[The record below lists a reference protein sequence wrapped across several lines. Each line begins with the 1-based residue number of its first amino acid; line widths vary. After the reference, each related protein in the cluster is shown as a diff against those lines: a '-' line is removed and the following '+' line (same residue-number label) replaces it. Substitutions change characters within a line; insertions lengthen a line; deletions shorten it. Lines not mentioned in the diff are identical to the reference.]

1 MIRIATRSELLKLSD
16 TLALELDELAFLE
29 ALPPEELRALRAA
42 IYEQMLAE
50 DRIVFRRLARVVGRL
65 PVTALTR
72 MTLRVGPLIAAR
84 IAAELP
90 TRIGAEV
97 AERLPP
103 EFLADVCR
111 YVDPRRTRD
120 LFHAVP
126 DEKAVAVAL
135 VMVERGDHMT
145 LSRFADFLTDGA
157 IKNFV
162 DHVPDERDLLRVA
175 FFIGSKNLIDHIF
188 ALIPEERV
196 RRLVRSIGEPTDE
209 LLAELLSLLIH
220 VNYRHKRALGD
231 LVAAQDEALLAAYVR
246 AAHEQDLWG
255 EMMPV
260 VAAMSPDAREKAVNL
275 SILREPAVQE
285 RIIAAADERRLWGIL
300 LPMIELMD
308 DDNRVAVAGVIAKR
322 PFATLENAA
331 DAALMG
337 EAWNTLLDLVG
348 RMPAAKQEEFA
359 GIARR
364 LGEVDA
370 DLLGRIA
377 ERAAAAGV
385 GARF

>member
-16 TLALELDELAFLE
+16 TLSLELGELTFLE
-29 ALPPEELRALRAA
+29 DLPPEELRALRAA
-42 IYEQMLAE
+42 IYEQLLAE
-50 DRIVFRRLARVVGRL
+50 DRIVFRRLARIVGRL
-65 PVTALTR
+65 PATALAR
-72 MTLRVGPLIAAR
+72 MTLHVGPLIAAR

-97 AERLPP
+97 AERLSP

-120 LFHAVP
+120 LFHAVS

-145 LSRFADFLTDGA
+145 LSRFADFLTDSA
-157 IKNFV
+157 IRNFV

-175 FFIGSKNLIDHIF
+175 FFVGSKNLIDHIF

-196 RRLVRSIGEPTDE
+196 RQLVRSIGEPSDE

-220 VNYRHKRALGD
+220 INYRHKRALGD
-231 LVAAQDEALLAAYVR
+231 LVAAEDEALLGAYVR

-260 VAAMSPDAREKAVNL
+260 VAAMSPAAREKVVNL

-285 RIIAAADERRLWGIL
+285 RIISAADERRLWGIL

-308 DDNRVAVAGVIAKR
+308 DDNRVAVADVIAKR
-322 PFATLENAA
+322 PFATLEHAA
-331 DAALMG
+331 DAALMS
-337 EAWNTLLDLVG
+337 EAWNTLLDLVR

-377 ERAAAAGV
+377 ERAATVGV